1 MDKNPKTKVV
11 AEDVSSGTSN
21 DDLLKEPSVNIESH
35 IPAIAIDE
43 SQSNETTGDCYVVI
57 I

>member
-11 AEDVSSGTSN
+11 AEDVSSATSN